1 MVATPVTPIPAQD
14 GTRRTLLVRRDL
26 PLLDGATSLGASAK
40 QWHVLTLAFLLL
52 LPAVSGGCAG
62 YSVGARSLYP
72 QQVRTIYVP
81 MFQSDSFRRYTGEEL
96 TEAVT
101 KRIGSKSSL
110 QLAPA
115 TEADSYLNVR
125 IYSEQKRI
133 LAENR
138 NDEPRNLEVSYFA
151 RVHWVDRQGRS
162 LRDPLT
168 LPVAPLLLSISQQ
181 SHFIPEAGQ
190 SYATARQQAI
200 DRLAEQIVNQLEAPW

>member
-1 MVATPVTPIPAQD
+1 MTNDGKANVTLRVVIAACVA
-14 GTRRTLLVRRDL
+14 
-26 PLLDGATSLGASAK
+26 SLF
-40 QWHVLTLAFLLL
+40 VL
-52 LPAVSGGCAG
+52 VSGGCAG
-62 YSVGARSLYP
+62 YAVGARSLYP

-190 SYATARQQAI
+190 SYATARQQAL
-200 DRLAEQIVNQLEAPW
+200 DRLAEQIVNHLEAPW